1 MSIFSTLG
9 KVFGFKGDAAQAFG
23 TGLAKGGA
31 ETFTAGL
38 NKAIDKFDKQAEETD
53 KLLLADELEQAK
65 MTKAELKD
73 AVQGIKKYT
82 ILGFSPAVAAA
93 IHMSPA
99 ETQKVMVDGANATE
113 DKSKLDSLWKTSVTI
128 NKQLPQ
134 LSVMDAAK
142 LLIGNQVQPQFDFDK
157 IPDTQNMMSRLGF
170 KANLKEAIQ
179 QRIKSR
185 PSMRPDLTVDT
196 EGVIPEGAPSASALA
211 LSRAYRKSTTTD
223 PDKVS
228 GFEQIAATA
237 SNKINKIYLNKEPNE
252 LTASDISKISKLQA
266 QKKTAVSDA
275 INVNISKTG
284 QLEKI
289 LTKNAL
295 VLNTD
300 QTILKGVDIYRLPQF
315 FDDLVNLRKKANQG
329 DLNAKAKLDAE
340 LLVIGKSKGA
350 DYLDTYTQE
359 IIQKANQ

>member
-1 MSIFSTLG
+1 MSIFSALG

-23 TGLAKGGA
+23 AGLAEGGA
-31 ETFTAGL
+31 KTFTTGL
-38 NKAIDKFDKQAEETD
+38 NKAMDKFDKRVEETD
-53 KLLLADELEQAK
+53 KLLLADELEEAK

-237 SNKINKIYLNKEPNE
+237 SNKINKIIANKNPTD
-252 LTASDISKISKLQA
+252 LTVGEISQISRLQS
-266 QKKTAVSDA
+266 QKKKAVSDA
-275 INVNISKTG
+275 INLNISKSG
-284 QLEKI
+284 KI
-289 LTKNAL
+289 EGITTKNTL
-295 VLNTD
+295 DLDTD
-300 QTILKGVDIYRLPQF
+300 QTVIDGIDIYTLPVF
-315 FDDLVNLRKKANQG
+315 FNDLVSLRKKANQG

-340 LLVIGKSKGA
+340 LLEIGKSKGR
-350 DYLDTYTQE
+350 DYLEEYTKQ
-359 IIQKANQ
+359 IIQKASQ

>member
-211 LSRAYRKSTTTD
+211 LSRAYRKSTTAD
-223 PDKVS
+223 ADKVS
-228 GFEQIAATA
+228 GFEQIAATV

>member
-9 KVFGFKGDAAQAFG
+9 KVFGFREMQAQAFG
-23 TGLAKGGA
+23 TGLARGGA

-38 NKAIDKFDKQAEETD
+38 NKAIDKFDRQVEETD

-211 LSRAYRKSTTTD
+211 LSRAYRKSTTAD

-315 FDDLVNLRKKANQG
+315 FDDLVSLRKKANQG